1 MNANRVDFETAAL
14 LKCAGYPQCKKED
27 GYAGWKYNLD
37 GELTT
42 SPFAN
47 HFAAPMQYNV
57 MEWFRN
63 EHNIHI
69 CLLPYDI
76 DYLAKKGYGVRY
88 LPEIYTMPKIGHELE
103 CKELDVCDT
112 FEEACTD
119 AIRKSAKIL
128 ISRIKEEK
136 EKSEK

>member
-14 LKCAGYPQCKKED
+14 LKCAGYQQCKKED
-27 GYAGWKYNLD
+27 GYVGWKYNLD

-42 SPFAN
+42 STFAN

-63 EHNIHI
+63 EHNINI

-76 DYLAKKGYGVRY
+76 EYFAKKGNGARY
-88 LPEIYTMPKIGHELE
+88 LPGIYTMPEIGHELK

-112 FEEACTD
+112 FEDSCAD
-119 AIRKSAKIL
+119 AIRQSAKI
-128 ISRIKEEK
+128 IIARIK